1 MELQRNRIAMISPSL
16 NAYSETFIQQQRK
29 GLKGK
34 VFYYYGGKVPQFLEG
49 FGKLGN
55 GIITWSIKIR
65 RKLGFKTL
73 SVTETAFI
81 HSLRKNKIQVVL
93 AQYGTTAHQI
103 VTICKRVNIP
113 LITHFHGYDA
123 SVEAVIKNCNYYK
136 EVFEYSTFVIA
147 VSCSMRKRLI
157 ELGCPQEKVIYNTYG
172 PDDLFSNIV
181 PQFSEST
188 FIAVGRFVNKKAPYY
203 TILAFKKVHDQ
214 FPDTKLVIGGTGE
227 LLEVCINLIRT
238 LKLQDAVL
246 LPGIIDRAQFVEY
259 LSKALAFV
267 QHSITALNGDQE
279 GTPVAILEASAAGL
293 PVVSTKHAG
302 IPDVIIEGETG
313 FLVEE
318 HDVDAMAEKMILFL
332 RNKGLAKSMGD
343 KGKERIKTDFTLQRH
358 LSVIDDL
365 IERTINNN
373 NEY

>member
-16 NAYSETFIQQQRK
+16 NAYSETFIQEQKK

-34 VFYYYGGKVPQFLEG
+34 VFYYYGGQVPQFLEG

-55 GIITWSIKIR
+55 GIIAWSIKIR

-103 VTICKRVNIP
+103 VNICKKINIP
-113 LITHFHGYDA
+113 LVTHFHGYDA
-123 SVEAVIKNCNYYK
+123 SIEVVIENCNYYK
-136 EVFEYSTFVIA
+136 AVFEYSSYVIA
-147 VSCSMRKRLI
+147 VSFSMKKRLI
-157 ELGCPQEKVIYNTYG
+157 ELGCPQKKVIYNTYG
-172 PDDLFSNIV
+172 PDGLFSNIV

-203 TILAFKKVHDQ
+203 TILAFKKVHEQ
-214 FPDTKLVIGGTGE
+214 FPNARLVMGGTGE
-227 LLEVCINLIRT
+227 LLEVCSNIVRT
-238 LKLQDAVL
+238 LKLEEVVL
-246 LPGIIDRAQFVEY
+246 LPGIIDRIQFVDY
-259 LSKALAFV
+259 LSKGLAFV

-279 GTPVAILEASAAGL
+279 GTPVAVLEASAAGL
-293 PVVSTKHAG
+293 PVISTRHAG
-302 IPDVIIEGETG
+302 ILDVIVEGETG

-318 HDVDAMAEKMILFL
+318 HDVDGMAEKMLSL
-332 RNKGLAKSMGD
+332 LKNKELAKALG
-343 KGKERIKTDFTLQRH
+343 KNGKERIKTDFTLQRH

-373 NEY
+373 EY